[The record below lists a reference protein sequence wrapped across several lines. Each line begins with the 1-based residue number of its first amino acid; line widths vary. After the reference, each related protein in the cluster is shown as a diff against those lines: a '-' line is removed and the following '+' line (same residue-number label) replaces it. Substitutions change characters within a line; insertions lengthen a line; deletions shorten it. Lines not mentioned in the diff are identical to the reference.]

1 MAMLR
6 SERHGRFRERCDRR
20 MEAWQPPDFR
30 GNLAGYVKRFRRSMI
45 RRRSPSSRNVGL
57 RGLLFFCE
65 QGIEIDELRIVSLGF
80 A

>member
-20 MEAWQPPDFR
+20 MEAWRPPDFR
-30 GNLAGYVKRFRRSMI
+30 GNLAGYDERLRRSMI

-65 QGIEIDELRIVSLGF
+65 QGIEIDELRIVSAGF